1 MHLLG
6 TRAQAGVFILHYV
19 ELDLQISVHVLDLFR
34 LLFEHWRL
42 VSLSHSLVPGR
53 RGLVVDQIWSLRD
66 DAGREAL
73 AFAAALSGLGGG
85 STAEEDVS
93 RTVVVDDLLD
103 DLPTRVATFSCTSW
117 HLLAIVHGLDWH
129 EWVLLEL
136 RRLEVTSVVLALPV
150 RVSNESNEG
159 FRLTVTTQE
168 DRTCSV

>member
-1 MHLLG
+1 
-6 TRAQAGVFILHYV
+6 
-19 ELDLQISVHVLDLFR
+19 
-34 LLFEHWRL
+34 
-42 VSLSHSLVPGR
+42 
-53 RGLVVDQIWSLRD
+53 LRD

-73 AFAAALSGLGGG
+73 AFAATLSGLGGG
-85 STAEEDVS
+85 STTEEDVS

-103 DLPTRVATFSCTSW
+103 DLPTRVATFSCTIL
-117 HLLAIVHGLDWH
+117 HLLAIVHRLDWH

-159 FRLTVTTQE
+159 FRLTVTIQE